1 MTNKKASIIAIIA
14 VVIIFMIYDRFKPLS
29 EEKIIAK
36 QGVATLYLDNSYKN
50 IDSTQAPA
58 GTLLAQYSNRHDIT
72 VMVTGSHL
80 TADEAKDSLENYSEK
95 LIKGAPEGTSVEL
108 LEVIPQ
114 LDEIYYTI
122 TAPEK
127 LYTWQRLKR
136 DGDQLTVIA
145 VTAEEENPKVDPLVI
160 LKEAQFG
167 AH

>member
-58 GTLLAQYSNRHDIT
+58 GTLLAQYSNRHDMT

-80 TADEAKDSLENYSEK
+80 TEEEAKDSLERYSER
-95 LIKGAPEGTSVEL
+95 LIADAPAGATVEI
-108 LEVIPQ
+108 LEILPQ
-114 LDEIYYTI
+114 TEEIYYTI
-122 TAPEK
+122 TVPQK

-136 DGDQLTVIA
+136 DNDQLTVIA
-145 VTAEEENPKVDPLVI
+145 VTSEEETPKVDPLQI

-167 AH
+167 AY

>member
-36 QGVATLYLDNSYKN
+36 QGVATLYLNNSYKN
-50 IDSTQAPA
+50 IDSTQAPE
-58 GTLLAQYSNRHDIT
+58 GTLLAQYSTRHDIT

-80 TADEAKDSLENYSEK
+80 TAEEAKDSLEHYSEK
-95 LIKGAPEGTSVEL
+95 LIAEAPEGTMIKL
-108 LEVIPQ
+108 LEVNPQ

-122 TAPEK
+122 SIPQK

-136 DGDQLTVIA
+136 DNDQLTVIA
-145 VTAEEENPKVDPLVI
+145 VTAEEENPKIDPLMI

>member
-58 GTLLAQYSNRHDIT
+58 GTLLAQYSNRHDMT

-80 TADEAKDSLENYSEK
+80 TEEEAKDSLERYSER
-95 LIKGAPEGTSVEL
+95 LIADAPAGATVEI
-108 LEVIPQ
+108 LEILPQ
-114 LDEIYYTI
+114 TEEIYYTI
-122 TAPEK
+122 TVPQK

-136 DGDQLTVIA
+136 DNDQLTVIA
-145 VTAEEENPKVDPLVI
+145 VTSEEEMPKVDPLQI

-167 AH
+167 AY